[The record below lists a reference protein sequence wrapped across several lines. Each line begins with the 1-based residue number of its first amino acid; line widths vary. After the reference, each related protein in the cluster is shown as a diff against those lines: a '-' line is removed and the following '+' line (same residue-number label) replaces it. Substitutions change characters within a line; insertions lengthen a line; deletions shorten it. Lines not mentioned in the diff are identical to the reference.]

1 MDTWMI
7 IKMKRKFQVWYG
19 DIMTLI
25 NCLWID
31 SGMGIWKQISIFLK
45 WKWKTYYMSQ
55 CFNEKMLIGTENH
68 MSQAVLYIVGGPC
81 PMVSVPVLT
90 ANNYFLFWKQ
100 ALYQVEYGFK
110 AVNQGWMTFIA
121 VRGNDCA
128 VMVTHKKVHS
138 ALLDS
143 STLTHSFKIT
153 ENTGP
158 VVSGMTGDNRSQE
171 QRSCYETA
179 KWKWKYAYEIPVGM
193 LCNRTAERSRI
204 YTQITEMRLLWMW
217 CDLNGYR

>member
-1 MDTWMI
+1 
-7 IKMKRKFQVWYG
+7 
-19 DIMTLI
+19 
-25 NCLWID
+25 
-31 SGMGIWKQISIFLK
+31 
-45 WKWKTYYMSQ
+45 
-55 CFNEKMLIGTENH
+55 
-68 MSQAVLYIVGGPC
+68 
-81 PMVSVPVLT
+81 
-90 ANNYFLFWKQ
+90 
-100 ALYQVEYGFK
+100 
-110 AVNQGWMTFIA
+110 MTFIA

-158 VVSGMTGDNRSQE
+158 VVSGMTGDSRSQE
-171 QRSCYETA
+171 QRACYETA
-179 KWKWKYAYEIPVGM
+179 KWKCKYGYEIPVGM
-193 LCNRTAERSRI
+193 LCKRTAERFRI